1 MRLLIDEQKKKLRER
16 GIKLSD
22 TAIAQAI
29 GVKRDTIAI
38 LKASD
43 RLRVSGELL
52 DALCVVLQC
61 TACDLVVNEPVT
73 LPLPP
78 TRPDRRGHPI
88 GTKTKKP
95 ELKRTGKRTGVRK
108 GDVSA
113 GQGE

>member
-1 MRLLIDEQKKKLRER
+1 MRLLIDEQKKKLRGQ

-78 TRPDRRGHPI
+78 TRPDRRGQKI
-88 GTKTKKP
+88 GTITNP
-95 ELKRTGKRTGVRK
+95 DEPRRGKRTGVRK
-108 GDVSA
+108 GEGV
-113 GQGE
+113 GE

>member
-38 LKASD
+38 LKSSGH
-43 RLRVSGELL
+43 LRGELL

-78 TRPDRRGHPI
+78 TRPDRRGQKI
-88 GTKTKKP
+88 GTITNP
-95 ELKRTGKRTGVRK
+95 DEPRRGRRTGVRK
-108 GDVSA
+108 GDASA
-113 GQGE
+113 GQEVSE